1 MKIAIVS
8 ETYPPDVNGVS
19 FTLQNLVLGLQ
30 ARNHAVEIFRPQ
42 SAQACEP
49 RPLTEPRQHVLHSL
63 PVPGYPALRMGWP
76 SYLAL
81 WLRWRT
87 WRPNVVILQLKVR

>member
-19 FTLQNLVLGLQ
+19 FTLQNLVHGLQ
-30 ARNHAVEIFRPQ
+30 SLQHAVEIFRPQ
-42 SAQACEP
+42 SAQASEP
-49 RPLTEPRQHVLHSL
+49 SPLTEPRQHVLRSL

-87 WRPNVVILQLKVR
+87 WLRT